1 MNGMT
6 GGSWVSLNASGVDFA
21 NQTQA
26 FNFLQQ
32 LLDDTR
38 FQPAGTAAA
47 QAFWYGV
54 VAVVGVAGLLNIIW
68 RIILRTR

>member
-6 GGSWVSLNASGVDFA
+6 GGSWVPANASGVDFA

-38 FQPAGTAAA
+38 FQPAGTAGA

-54 VAVVGVAGLLNIIW
+54 VAVVGVAALLNIIW